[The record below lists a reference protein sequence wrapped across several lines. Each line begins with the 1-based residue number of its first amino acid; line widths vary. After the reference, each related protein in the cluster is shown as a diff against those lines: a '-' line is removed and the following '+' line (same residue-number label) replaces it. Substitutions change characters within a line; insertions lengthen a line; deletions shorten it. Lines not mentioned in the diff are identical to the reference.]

1 MGLFP
6 LWDFICVYSL
16 AMKLQKLVQECMKVD
31 YIPKVEKENWDYINE
46 AIWMGIHNEV
56 QLNALFIIVK
66 MFSPLKIIVKIL
78 LKSYLKACVEES

>member
-1 MGLFP
+1 
-6 LWDFICVYSL
+6 
-16 AMKLQKLVQECMKVD
+16 MKVD